1 MRCHKAATTRLFL
14 LLALSCVLLIPLAL
28 QSEPVRVRHVEGLV
42 HGFLVLR
49 TLDGKTLA
57 EGDLTELCDGDV
69 VTNRL
74 VFHFKDGSLHDETA
88 VFSQSHNFRLLK
100 DHLVQKGPAFEQ
112 ALDSSIDTS
121 KQEVTIRYTDKD
133 GKEQVA
139 TEHVDLPPD
148 LANGIV
154 PTLLKNI
161 GSNKSLTKVSMIATT
176 PKPRLVNLTISP
188 TGEEQFSIGNSSHK
202 ATRYE
207 VKVEIGGLTG
217 WIAHVMGKIPPPT
230 HIWILGGDAPAFVKS
245 EGPLFMNGPVWRI
258 ELASPTWSQAAA
270 ENVKTQSDKQ

>member
-14 LLALSCVLLIPLAL
+14 LPALSCVLLIPLAV

-139 TEHVDLPPD
+139 TEHV
-148 LANGIV
+148 
-154 PTLLKNI
+154 
-161 GSNKSLTKVSMIATT
+161 
-176 PKPRLVNLTISP
+176 
-188 TGEEQFSIGNSSHK
+188 
-202 ATRYE
+202 
-207 VKVEIGGLTG
+207 
-217 WIAHVMGKIPPPT
+217 
-230 HIWILGGDAPAFVKS
+230 
-245 EGPLFMNGPVWRI
+245 
-258 ELASPTWSQAAA
+258 
-270 ENVKTQSDKQ
+270 